1 MQLHSYAP
9 RRPALGS
16 RRGASRAKEGNECSP
31 FRPALGKAHSAEGS
45 AMRLDLTPA
54 RRRPPARSG
63 RTMGAVR
70 EPARTE
76 RSSRMFWKLRQR
88 SPWLSLDQVKWS
100 LLQRHLASNESKGSE
115 EHHVLETRAFP
126 ILTGVV

>member
-54 RRRPPARSG
+54 RRRPLLAVAGPWVLFGNLRGLSARHG
-63 RTMGAVR
+63 C
-70 EPARTE
+70 
-76 RSSRMFWKLRQR
+76 F
-88 SPWLSLDQVKWS
+88 
-100 LLQRHLASNESKGSE
+100 GS
-115 EHHVLETRAFP
+115 
-126 ILTGVV
+126 